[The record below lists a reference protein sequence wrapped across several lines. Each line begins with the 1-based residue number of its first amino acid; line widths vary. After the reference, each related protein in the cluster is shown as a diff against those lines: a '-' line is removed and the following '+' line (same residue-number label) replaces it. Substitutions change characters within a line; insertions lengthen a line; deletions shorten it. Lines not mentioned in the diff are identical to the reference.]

1 MLIYPKLITVPDS
14 ETAVYFVA
22 VIRDSLQRKLFLVHF
37 KLQVPETFDA
47 ELLPRILEVK
57 LGSYGIEMQRRGANV
72 MTMVLGST
80 V

>member
-1 MLIYPKLITVPDS
+1 MVP
-14 ETAVYFVA
+14 ETAVYCIA
-22 VIRDSLQRKLFLVHF
+22 VVRDSLGKLFWVHF

-47 ELLPRILEVK
+47 EFLPRILEVK